1 MGAASS
7 AKPIEGPKT
16 PMELVASLKKFV
28 EATDVNFDDAFCNR
42 EDIDALIGGLNVI
55 MEHAKVVRELTPV
68 AEEEAVVADP
78 KAMVKAA
85 KEGDM
90 AVVRK
95 QLKAGVAVD
104 AKVTLSTYI
113 GDKEVTALIKAAQG
127 KQTKMSKFLVT
138 RGADTNAKNKGGS
151 TAMMMAAV
159 NGNTELVGYL
169 HENGA
174 EVNAQN
180 NDGRT
185 ALMEA
190 AMQGK
195 TAMAK
200 FLIEELKADKT
211 LKNKDGR
218 TAADIAM
225 ENDQPITF
233 AAIDPAA
240 AAKKG
245 EEFEKA
251 MEEAEVVD
259 VISTR
264 FQMAKSEKAKEEASE
279 KDEYG
284 RPTYRSCDPFET
296 AGYVK
301 RYLEGGDKY
310 GDKTPNGVIVF
321 NPNTDNALSM
331 KGDPEASN
339 AIWLLNW
346 RKALVRAKKT
356 GGRMIQVIVQGGL
369 SEMQEAEASMAED
382 KGVPVVR
389 LDCSEVKG
397 YVELGHFKKMAGW
410 KELMALAPKKA

>member
-1 MGAASS
+1 MGHASS
-7 AKPIEGPKT
+7 TAPIAGAPTT
-16 PMELVASLKKFV
+16 PMQLVEHLKYLLDH
-28 EATDVNFDDAFCNR
+28 AQVNLDEFCDKH
-42 EDIDALIGGLNVI
+42 DIKALLDHVKMFQIYAQGIHDALPEPAAVD
-55 MEHAKVVRELTPV
+55 P
-68 AEEEAVVADP
+68 AEANPEV
-78 KAMVKAA
+78 MVDAA
-85 KEGDM
+85 KKGDM

-104 AKVTLSTYI
+104 TKGGRWEQS
-113 GDKEVTALIKAAQG
+113 ALIAAADGNQP
-127 KQTKMSKFLVT
+127 KMSKFLVT
-138 RGADTNAKNKGGS
+138 RGADTNAKDKRGL
-151 TAMMMAAV
+151 TAMIAAAT

-174 EVNAQN
+174 EVNAQSY
-180 NDGRT
+180 GWT
-185 ALMEA
+185 ALMSA
-190 AMQGK
+190 AQKGK
-195 TAMAK
+195 TATAK

-211 LKNKDGR
+211 LKDKISEW
-218 TAADIAM
+218 TAADFAM
-225 ENDQPITF
+225 EYNHPITF

-251 MEEAEVVD
+251 MEEATVVD

-264 FQMAKSEKAKEEASE
+264 FQMAKSEKAKVEAS

-284 RPTYRSCDPFET
+284 NPTYEPCDPFET
-296 AGYVK
+296 AGNVK
-301 RYLEGGDKY
+301 KLLEYDQ
-310 GDKTPNGVIVF
+310 NGRVIVF

-356 GGRMIQVIVQGGL
+356 GGRMIQIIVGGGL

-389 LDCSEVKG
+389 LDCSEVKE
-397 YVELGHFKKMAGW
+397 YYATLYHFEKMAGW
-410 KELMALAPKKA
+410 AELMALAPKKA